1 MQKYRALLWAAVFL
15 YSMAWDMAQSF
26 ASCYNKTESDGDC
39 TMTKTA
45 RLALGALISCM
56 LVCGGVLFLP
66 KEGGTIACI
75 TRNGSL
81 LYEIDLN
88 KETKQRYI
96 EITAEDGTLLN
107 RISVEPGRIRVEH
120 ANCPDQV
127 CVEQGWIQ
135 DSALPIVCL
144 PNKLIIEITGGEEG
158 ADAVTT

>member
-1 MQKYRALLWAAVFL
+1 
-15 YSMAWDMAQSF
+15 MAQSF
-26 ASCYNKTESDGDC
+26 ASCYNKAESDGDC
-39 TMTKTA
+39 TMRKSA
-45 RLALGALISCM
+45 RLALGVLIACV
-56 LVCGGVLFLP
+56 LVCCGMLFLP
-66 KEGGTIACI
+66 QKGGTIACI

-81 LYEIDLN
+81 LYEIDLR

-96 EITAEDGTLLN
+96 DITDEDGTLLN

-127 CVEQGWIQ
+127 CVNQGWIH